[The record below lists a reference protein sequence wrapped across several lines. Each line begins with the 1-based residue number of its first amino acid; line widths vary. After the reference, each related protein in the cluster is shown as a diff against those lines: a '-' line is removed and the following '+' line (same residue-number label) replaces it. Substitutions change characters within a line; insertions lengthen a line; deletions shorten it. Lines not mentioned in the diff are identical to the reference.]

1 MIFHTLLTIYF
12 RYIYVADTFS
22 SKTVKT
28 LITFS
33 CSLVELLGDFKPL
46 MHDSYM
52 INVTSDLQ
60 VIIRG
65 LTSLKAIRNF
75 IPRTGNTLL
84 LKKKK
89 QPVLGHMLV
98 DHMNSY

>member
-1 MIFHTLLTIYF
+1 M
-12 RYIYVADTFS
+12 
-22 SKTVKT
+22 
-28 LITFS
+28 
-33 CSLVELLGDFKPL
+33 VELLGDFKPL

-84 LKKKK
+84 LKKTASVRT
-89 QPVLGHMLV
+89 PVLIV